1 MSMRIFEGLENV
13 GQIKNP
19 VVTIGTF
26 DGVHIGH
33 QKIIQ
38 QLILEAKKIDGESVL
53 ITFHPHPR
61 LVLFPDNHNLQL
73 LQTQA
78 EKLQTL
84 AENGLENVIILPF
97 SKEFAQLSALDFV
110 QTVLYKS
117 LKAKKIIIGYDHQ
130 FGNDRKGNIDFLIAH
145 ANDFNYD
152 VIEIPAEEINEVNVS
167 STKIRTALQD
177 GSVEI
182 ANAFLNKPFELSGT
196 VIKGDQLGRT
206 IGFPTA
212 NLDLK
217 DNTKLIPANG
227 VYAVKVQLQNEEK
240 PYFGMMNIG
249 YRPTVSLA
257 QKQSIEIYL
266 FDFQADLYEAH
277 LKVSLY
283 KRIRQEEKF
292 VNLATLKSQLSKDEA
307 LIRSYFSIISNR

>member
-1 MSMRIFEGLENV
+1 MRIFEGLENV

-110 QTVLYKS
+110 QTILYKS
-117 LKAKKIIIGYDHQ
+117 LIAKKIIIGYDHQ

-196 VIKGDQLGRT
+196 VIKGEQLGRT

-212 NLDLK
+212 NLDLN

-227 VYAVKVQLQNEEK
+227 VYAVKVQLLNGEK
-240 PYFGMMNIG
+240 AYFGMMNIG
-249 YRPTVSLA
+249 YRPTVSQT
-257 QKQSIEIYL
+257 QKQSIEVYL
-266 FDFQADLYEAH
+266 FDFQANLYAEH

-283 KRIRQEEKF
+283 KRIRKEEKF
-292 VNLATLKSQLSKDEA
+292 VNLAILKSQLSKDEA
-307 LIRSYFSIISNR
+307 VIRSYFSTIS

>member
-1 MSMRIFEGLENV
+1 MRIFEGLENV

-110 QTVLYKS
+110 QTILYKS

-130 FGNDRKGNIDFLIAH
+130 FGNDRKGNIDFLIAN

-196 VIKGDQLGRT
+196 VIKGEQLGRT

-212 NLDLK
+212 NLDLN

-227 VYAVKVQLQNEEK
+227 VYAVKVQLLNEEK
-240 PYFGMMNIG
+240 SYFGMMNIG
-249 YRPTVSLA
+249 YRPTVSQT
-257 QKQSIEIYL
+257 QKQSIEIYV
-266 FDFQADLYEAH
+266 FDFLANIYAEH

-283 KRIRQEEKF
+283 KRIRKEEKF
-292 VNLATLKSQLSKDEA
+292 VNLAILKSQLSKDEA
-307 LIRSYFSIISNR
+307 VIRSYFSTIS

>member
-1 MSMRIFEGLENV
+1 MRIFDGLENV

-38 QLILEAKKIDGESVL
+38 QLILEAKKIEGESVL

-97 SKEFAQLSALDFV
+97 SKEFSQLSALDFV
-110 QTVLYKS
+110 QTVLYKC
-117 LKAKKIIIGYDHQ
+117 LQAKKIIIGYDHQ
-130 FGNDRKGNIDFLIAH
+130 FGNDRKGNIDFLITQAR
-145 ANDFNYD
+145 DFNYE

-182 ANAFLNKPFELSGT
+182 ANAYLNKPFELTGT
-196 VIKGDQLGRT
+196 VVKGKQLGRT

-212 NLDLK
+212 NLELNDS
-217 DNTKLIPANG
+217 TKLIPANG
-227 VYAVKVQLQNEEK
+227 VYAVSVTINNEEK
-240 PYFGMMNIG
+240 HYNGMMNIG
-249 YRPTVSLA
+249 FRPTVSQE
-257 QKQSIEIYL
+257 QKQTIEIHL
-266 FDFQADLYEAH
+266 FDFQDNLYDSH

-283 KRIRQEEKF
+283 KRIRKEEKF
-292 VNLATLKSQLSKDEA
+292 VNLASLKSQLSKDEA
-307 LIRSYFSIISNR
+307 AIRSYFTTIS

>member
-1 MSMRIFEGLENV
+1 MRIFEGLENV
-13 GQIKNP
+13 GQTKNP

-110 QTVLYKS
+110 QTILYKS
-117 LKAKKIIIGYDHQ
+117 LRAKKIIIGYDHQ

-177 GSVEI
+177 GCVEV
-182 ANAFLNKPFELSGT
+182 ANSFLNKPFELSGT
-196 VIKGDQLGRT
+196 VIKGEQLGRT

-212 NLDLK
+212 NLELNDSI
-217 DNTKLIPANG
+217 KLIPANG
-227 VYAVKVQLQNEEK
+227 VYAVKVQLNNEEK
-240 PYFGMMNIG
+240 SYNGMMNIG
-249 YRPTVSLA
+249 FRPTVSEGL
-257 QKQSIEIYL
+257 KQTIEINI
-266 FDFQADLYEAH
+266 FDFQGDLYDSH
-277 LKVSLY
+277 MKVRLY
-283 KRIRQEEKF
+283 KRIRMEEKF

-307 LIRSYFSIISNR
+307 LIRSYFSTIS

>member
-1 MSMRIFEGLENV
+1 MRIFDGLENV

-73 LQTQA
+73 LQTQT

-97 SKEFAQLSALDFV
+97 SKEFSQLSALDFV
-110 QTVLYKS
+110 QTVIHKCLQ
-117 LKAKKIIIGYDHQ
+117 AKKIIIGYDHQ

-177 GSVEI
+177 GSIEI

-196 VIKGDQLGRT
+196 VIKGKQLGRT

-212 NLDLK
+212 NLELNDS
-217 DNTKLIPANG
+217 TKLIPANG
-227 VYAVKVQLQNEEK
+227 VYAVKVQLNKEEK
-240 PYFGMMNIG
+240 SYNGMMNIG
-249 YRPTVSLA
+249 FRPTVSEA
-257 QKQSIEIYL
+257 KKQSIEIYL
-266 FDFQADLYEAH
+266 FDFQEDLYDSH

-283 KRIRQEEKF
+283 KRIRKEEKF
-292 VNLATLKSQLSKDEA
+292 VNLASLKSQLSKDEA
-307 LIRSYFSIISNR
+307 VIRSYFSTIS

>member
-97 SKEFAQLSALDFV
+97 SKEFSQLSALDFV
-110 QTVLYKS
+110 QTILYKS
-117 LKAKKIIIGYDHQ
+117 LRARKIIIGYDHQ

-177 GSVEI
+177 GSIEI

-196 VIKGDQLGRT
+196 VIKGKQLGRT

-212 NLDLK
+212 NLDLN
-217 DNTKLIPANG
+217 DSTKLIPANG
-227 VYAVKVQLQNEEK
+227 VYAVKVQLLNEEK
-240 PYFGMMNIG
+240 SYFGMMNIG
-249 YRPTVSLA
+249 YRPTVSEA
-257 QKQSIEIYL
+257 KKQSIEINI
-266 FDFQADLYEAH
+266 FDFQGDLYDSH

-283 KRIRQEEKF
+283 KRIRMEEKF
-292 VNLATLKSQLSKDEA
+292 VNLASLKSQLSKDEA
-307 LIRSYFSIISNR
+307 LIRSYFSTIS

>member
-1 MSMRIFEGLENV
+1 MRIFEGLENV

-38 QLILEAKKIDGESVL
+38 QLILEAKKIEGESVL

-73 LQTQA
+73 LQTQT

-84 AENGLENVIILPF
+84 AENGLENVIILAF
-97 SKEFAQLSALDFV
+97 SKEFSQLSALDFV
-110 QTVLYKS
+110 QTVLYKC
-117 LKAKKIIIGYDHQ
+117 LQAKKIIIGYDHQ
-130 FGNDRKGNIDFLIAH
+130 FGNDRKGNIDFLITH
-145 ANDFNYD
+145 ARDFNYE

-182 ANAFLNKPFELSGT
+182 ANAYLNKPFELTGT
-196 VIKGDQLGRT
+196 VIKGKQLGRT

-212 NLDLK
+212 NLELNDS
-217 DNTKLIPANG
+217 TKLIPANG
-227 VYAVKVQLQNEEK
+227 VYAVSVTINNKEK
-240 PYFGMMNIG
+240 HYNGMMNIG
-249 YRPTVSLA
+249 FRPTVSQE
-257 QKQSIEIYL
+257 QKQTIEIHL
-266 FDFQADLYEAH
+266 FDFQDDLYDSH

-283 KRIRQEEKF
+283 KRIRKEEKF
-292 VNLATLKSQLSKDEA
+292 VNLASLKSQLSKDEA
-307 LIRSYFSIISNR
+307 AIRSYFTTIS

>member
-1 MSMRIFEGLENV
+1 MRIFEGLENV

-117 LKAKKIIIGYDHQ
+117 LRAKKIIIGYDHQ

-196 VIKGDQLGRT
+196 VIKGEQLGRT

-283 KRIRQEEKF
+283 KRIRKEEKF

>member
-1 MSMRIFEGLENV
+1 MRIFDGLENV

-73 LQTQA
+73 LQTQT

-97 SKEFAQLSALDFV
+97 SKEFSQLSALDFV
-110 QTVLYKS
+110 QTVIHKCLQ
-117 LKAKKIIIGYDHQ
+117 AKKIIIGYDHQ
-130 FGNDRKGNIDFLIAH
+130 FGNDRKGNIDFLITH
-145 ANDFNYD
+145 ARDFNYE

-182 ANAFLNKPFELSGT
+182 ANAYLNKPFELTGT
-196 VIKGDQLGRT
+196 VVKGKQLGRT

-212 NLDLK
+212 NLELNDS
-217 DNTKLIPANG
+217 TKLIPANG
-227 VYAVKVQLQNEEK
+227 VYAVKVQLNKEEK
-240 PYFGMMNIG
+240 SYNGMMNIG
-249 YRPTVSLA
+249 FRPTVSEA
-257 QKQSIEIYL
+257 KKQSIEIYL
-266 FDFQADLYEAH
+266 FDFQEDLYDSH

-283 KRIRQEEKF
+283 KRIRKEEKF
-292 VNLATLKSQLSKDEA
+292 VNLASLKSQLSKDEA
-307 LIRSYFSIISNR
+307 LIRSYFSTIS

>member
-1 MSMRIFEGLENV
+1 MRIFEGLENV

-38 QLILEAKKIDGESVL
+38 QLILEANKIDGESVL

-84 AENGLENVIILPF
+84 EENGLENVIILPF

-196 VIKGDQLGRT
+196 VIKGEQLGRT

-212 NLDLK
+212 NLDLN
-217 DNTKLIPANG
+217 DSTKLIPANG

-240 PYFGMMNIG
+240 SYFGMMNIG
-249 YRPTVSLA
+249 YRPTVSQA

-307 LIRSYFSIISNR
+307 LIRSYFSIISNH

>member
-1 MSMRIFEGLENV
+1 MRIFECLENV

-38 QLILEAKKIDGESVL
+38 QLILEANKIDGESVL

-84 AENGLENVIILPF
+84 EENGLENVIILPF

-196 VIKGDQLGRT
+196 VIKGEQLGRT

-212 NLDLK
+212 NLDLN
-217 DNTKLIPANG
+217 DSTKLIPANG

-240 PYFGMMNIG
+240 SYFGMMNIG
-249 YRPTVSLA
+249 YRPTVSQA

-307 LIRSYFSIISNR
+307 LIRSYFSIISNH

>member
-1 MSMRIFEGLENV
+1 MRIFEGLENV

-38 QLILEAKKIDGESVL
+38 QLILEANKIEGESVL
-53 ITFHPHPR
+53 ITFYPHPR

-97 SKEFAQLSALDFV
+97 SKEFAQLSAFDFV
-110 QTVLYKS
+110 QTVLFKS
-117 LKAKKIIIGYDHQ
+117 LRAKKIIIGYDHQ

-152 VIEIPAEEINEVNVS
+152 LIEIPAEEINEVNVS
-167 STKIRTALQD
+167 STKIRAALHD

-182 ANAFLNKPFELSGT
+182 ANAYLNKPFELSGI
-196 VIKGDQLGRT
+196 VIKGEQLGRT

-217 DNTKLIPANG
+217 DSTKLIPANG
-227 VYAVKVQLQNEEK
+227 VYAVKVQLNNEEK
-240 PYFGMMNIG
+240 SFNGMMNIG
-249 YRPTVSLA
+249 FRPTVSEA
-257 QKQSIEIYL
+257 KKQSIEIYL
-266 FDFQADLYEAH
+266 FDFQADIYDSH

-283 KRIRQEEKF
+283 KRIRTEEKF

-307 LIRSYFSIISNR
+307 VVRSYFSSIS

>member
-1 MSMRIFEGLENV
+1 MKVFEGLANV

-61 LVLFPDNHNLQL
+61 LILFPDNHNLQL

-97 SKEFAQLSALDFV
+97 SKEFSQLSALDFV
-110 QTVLYKS
+110 KTVLYKS
-117 LKAKKIIIGYDHQ
+117 LRAKKIIIGYDHQ

-145 ANDFNYD
+145 SNNFNYD
-152 VIEIPAEEINEVNVS
+152 LIEILAEEINEVNVS
-167 STKIRTALQD
+167 STKIRTALLD

-182 ANAFLNKPFELSGT
+182 ANAYLNKPFELSGT
-196 VIKGDQLGRT
+196 VIKGEQLGRT

-212 NLDLK
+212 NIDLK
-217 DNTKLIPANG
+217 DSTKLIPANG
-227 VYAVKVQLQNEEK
+227 VYAVKVQLNNEDK
-240 PYFGMMNIG
+240 SYNGMMNIG
-249 YRPTVSLA
+249 FRPTVSERL
-257 QKQSIEIYL
+257 KQSIEIYL
-266 FDFQADLYEAH
+266 FDFQADIYDSQ

-283 KRIRQEEKF
+283 KRIRMEEKF

-307 LIRSYFSIISNR
+307 FIRSYFSTISKH

>member
-1 MSMRIFEGLENV
+1 VHQGHRVILDRII
-13 GQIKNP
+13 QKAKS
-19 VVTIGTF
+19 IGGETVLLTF
-26 DGVHIGH
+26 DPHPRMVIG
-33 QKIIQ
+33 QGKQIELIQTLDEKIQ
-38 QLILEAKKIDGESVL
+38 TLSALGIDNLVVVPFTLAFAAQSAEEYIRDFLVNH
-53 ITFHPHPR
+53 FHPH
-61 LVLFPDNHNLQL
+61 
-73 LQTQA
+73 T
-78 EKLQTL
+78 
-84 AENGLENVIILPF
+84 
-97 SKEFAQLSALDFV
+97 
-110 QTVLYKS
+110 
-117 LKAKKIIIGYDHQ
+117 IIIGYDHQ

-196 VIKGDQLGRT
+196 VIKGEQLGRT

-217 DNTKLIPANG
+217 VNTKLIPANG

-283 KRIRQEEKF
+283 KRIRKEEKF

-307 LIRSYFSIISNR
+307 LIRSYFTSFSKR

>member
-1 MSMRIFEGLENV
+1 MRIFEGLENV

-167 STKIRTALQD
+167 STKIRTALLEGAVD
-177 GSVEI
+177 V
-182 ANAFLNKPFELSGT
+182 ANTFLNKPFELSGT
-196 VIKGDQLGRT
+196 VIKGEQLGRT

-212 NLDLK
+212 NLDLN
-217 DNTKLIPANG
+217 DSTKLIPANG
-227 VYAVKVQLQNEEK
+227 VYAVTVQLENDTK
-240 PYFGMMNIG
+240 TLFGMMNIG
-249 YRPTVSLA
+249 YRPTVSTL

-266 FDFQADLYEAH
+266 FDFEADLYNSH
-277 LKVSLY
+277 LKVRLY
-283 KRIRQEEKF
+283 KRIRAEENF
-292 VNLATLKSQLSKDEA
+292 LNLANLKSQLNKDEA
-307 LIRSYFSIISNR
+307 AIRSYFTSFSKR

>member
-1 MSMRIFEGLENV
+1 MRVFEGLTNV

-97 SKEFAQLSALDFV
+97 SKEFSQLSALDFV

-117 LKAKKIIIGYDHQ
+117 LRAKKIIIGYDHQ
-130 FGNDRKGNIDFLIAH
+130 FGNDRKGNIDFLIVH
-145 ANDFNYD
+145 SNNFNYD
-152 VIEIPAEEINEVNVS
+152 LIEIPAEEINEVNVS
-167 STKIRTALQD
+167 STKIRTALLD

-182 ANAFLNKPFELSGT
+182 ANAYLNKPFELSGT
-196 VIKGDQLGRT
+196 VIKGEQLGRT

-212 NLDLK
+212 NLELNDS
-217 DNTKLIPANG
+217 TKLIPANG
-227 VYAVKVQLQNEEK
+227 VYAVKVQLLNEEK
-240 PYFGMMNIG
+240 TYFGMMNIG
-249 YRPTVSLA
+249 YRPTVSQA

-266 FDFQADLYEAH
+266 FDFQADIYDSQ

-283 KRIRQEEKF
+283 KRIRMEEKF

-307 LIRSYFSIISNR
+307 FIRSYFSTISKH

>member
-1 MSMRIFEGLENV
+1 MRIFEGLENV
-13 GQIKNP
+13 WQIKNP

-196 VIKGDQLGRT
+196 VIKGEQLGRT

-212 NLDLK
+212 NLDLN
-217 DNTKLIPANG
+217 DSTKLIPANG
-227 VYAVKVQLQNEEK
+227 VYAVKVQLLNEEK
-240 PYFGMMNIG
+240 SYFGMMNIG

-283 KRIRQEEKF
+283 KRIRKEEKF

>member
-1 MSMRIFEGLENV
+1 MRIFEGLENV

-117 LKAKKIIIGYDHQ
+117 LRAKKIIIGYDHQ

-177 GSVEI
+177 GSVEN

-196 VIKGDQLGRT
+196 VIKGEQLGRT

-212 NLDLK
+212 NLDLN
-217 DNTKLIPANG
+217 DSTKLIPANG
-227 VYAVKVQLQNEEK
+227 VYAVKVQLLNEEK
-240 PYFGMMNIG
+240 SYFGMMNIG

-277 LKVSLY
+277 LKVSLF
-283 KRIRQEEKF
+283 KRIRKEEKF

>member
-1 MSMRIFEGLENV
+1 MRIFDGLENV

-73 LQTQA
+73 LQTQT

-97 SKEFAQLSALDFV
+97 SKEFSQLSALDFV
-110 QTVLYKS
+110 QTVIHKCLQ
-117 LKAKKIIIGYDHQ
+117 AKKIIIGYDHQ

-177 GSVEI
+177 GSIEI

-196 VIKGDQLGRT
+196 VIKGKQLGRT

-212 NLDLK
+212 NLELNDS
-217 DNTKLIPANG
+217 TKLIPANG
-227 VYAVKVQLQNEEK
+227 VYAVKVQLNKEEK
-240 PYFGMMNIG
+240 SYNGMMNIG
-249 YRPTVSLA
+249 FRPTVSEA
-257 QKQSIEIYL
+257 KKQSIEIYL
-266 FDFQADLYEAH
+266 FDFQEDLYDSH

-283 KRIRQEEKF
+283 KRIRKEEKF
-292 VNLATLKSQLSKDEA
+292 VNLASLKSQLSKDEA
-307 LIRSYFSIISNR
+307 LIRSYFSTIS

>member
-1 MSMRIFEGLENV
+1 MRIFEGLENV

-110 QTVLYKS
+110 QTILYKS

-130 FGNDRKGNIDFLIAH
+130 FGNDRKGNIDFLIAN

-196 VIKGDQLGRT
+196 VIKGEQLGRT

-212 NLDLK
+212 NLDLN

-227 VYAVKVQLQNEEK
+227 VYAVKVQLLNEEK
-240 PYFGMMNIG
+240 SYFGMMNIG
-249 YRPTVSLA
+249 YRPTVSQT

-266 FDFQADLYEAH
+266 FDFQANIYAEH

-283 KRIRQEEKF
+283 KRIRKEEKF
-292 VNLATLKSQLSKDEA
+292 VNLAILKSQLSKDEA
-307 LIRSYFSIISNR
+307 VIRSYFSTIS

>member
-38 QLILEAKKIDGESVL
+38 QLILEANKIEGESVL
-53 ITFHPHPR
+53 ITFYPHPR

-97 SKEFAQLSALDFV
+97 SKEFAQLSAFDFV
-110 QTVLYKS
+110 QTVLFKS
-117 LKAKKIIIGYDHQ
+117 LRAKKIIIGYDHQ

-152 VIEIPAEEINEVNVS
+152 LIEIPAEEINEVNVS
-167 STKIRTALQD
+167 STKIRAALHD

-182 ANAFLNKPFELSGT
+182 ANAYLNKPFELSGT
-196 VIKGDQLGRT
+196 VIKGEQLGRT

-217 DNTKLIPANG
+217 DSTKLIPANG
-227 VYAVKVQLQNEEK
+227 VYAVKVLLKNEGK
-240 PYFGMMNIG
+240 TYFGMMNIG
-249 YRPTVSLA
+249 FRPTVSQA

-266 FDFQADLYEAH
+266 FDFQADIYDSH

-283 KRIRQEEKF
+283 KRIRTEEKF

-307 LIRSYFSIISNR
+307 LIRSYFSTIS

>member
-1 MSMRIFEGLENV
+1 MSMRIFDGLENV

-38 QLILEAKKIDGESVL
+38 QLILEAKKIEGESVL

-97 SKEFAQLSALDFV
+97 SKEFSQLSALDFV
-110 QTVLYKS
+110 QTVLYKC
-117 LKAKKIIIGYDHQ
+117 LQAKKIIIGYDHQ
-130 FGNDRKGNIDFLIAH
+130 FGNDRKGNIDFLITQAR
-145 ANDFNYD
+145 DFNYK

-182 ANAFLNKPFELSGT
+182 ANAYLNKPFELTGT
-196 VIKGDQLGRT
+196 VVKGKQLGRT

-212 NLDLK
+212 NLELNDSS
-217 DNTKLIPANG
+217 KLIPANG
-227 VYAVKVQLQNEEK
+227 VYAVSVTINNEEK
-240 PYFGMMNIG
+240 HYNGMMNIG
-249 YRPTVSLA
+249 FRPTVSQE
-257 QKQSIEIYL
+257 QKQTIEIHL
-266 FDFQADLYEAH
+266 FDFQDNLYDSH

-283 KRIRQEEKF
+283 KRIRKEEKF
-292 VNLATLKSQLSKDEA
+292 VNLASLKSQLSKDEA
-307 LIRSYFSIISNR
+307 AIRSYFTTIS

>member
-1 MSMRIFEGLENV
+1 MRIFEGLENV

-38 QLILEAKKIDGESVL
+38 QLILEAKKIEGESVL

-73 LQTQA
+73 LQTQT

-97 SKEFAQLSALDFV
+97 SKEFSQLSALDFV
-110 QTVLYKS
+110 QTVLYKC
-117 LKAKKIIIGYDHQ
+117 LQAKKIIIGYDHQ
-130 FGNDRKGNIDFLIAH
+130 FGNDRKGNIDFLITH
-145 ANDFNYD
+145 ARDFNYE

-182 ANAFLNKPFELSGT
+182 ANAYLNKPFELTGT
-196 VIKGDQLGRT
+196 VVKGKQLGRT

-212 NLDLK
+212 NLELNDS
-217 DNTKLIPANG
+217 TKLIPANG
-227 VYAVKVQLQNEEK
+227 VYAVSVTINNKEK
-240 PYFGMMNIG
+240 HYNGMMNIG
-249 YRPTVSLA
+249 FRPTVSQE
-257 QKQSIEIYL
+257 QKQTIEIHL
-266 FDFQADLYEAH
+266 FDFQDNLYDSH

-283 KRIRQEEKF
+283 KRIRKEEKF
-292 VNLATLKSQLSKDEA
+292 VNLASLKSQLSKDEA
-307 LIRSYFSIISNR
+307 AIRSYFTTIS

>member
-38 QLILEAKKIDGESVL
+38 QLILEANKIDGESVL

-117 LKAKKIIIGYDHQ
+117 LRARKIIIGYDHQ

-196 VIKGDQLGRT
+196 VIKGEQLGRT

-283 KRIRQEEKF
+283 KRIRKEEKF

-307 LIRSYFSIISNR
+307 LIRSYFTSFSKR

>member
-1 MSMRIFEGLENV
+1 MRIFEGLENV

-38 QLILEAKKIDGESVL
+38 QLILEANKIEGESVL
-53 ITFHPHPR
+53 ITFYPHPR

-110 QTVLYKS
+110 QTVLFKS
-117 LKAKKIIIGYDHQ
+117 LRAKKIIIGYDHQ

-152 VIEIPAEEINEVNVS
+152 LIEIPAEEINEVNVS
-167 STKIRTALQD
+167 STKIRAALHD

-182 ANAFLNKPFELSGT
+182 ANAYLNKPFELSGT
-196 VIKGDQLGRT
+196 VIKGEQLGRT

-217 DNTKLIPANG
+217 DSTKLIPANG
-227 VYAVKVQLQNEEK
+227 VYAVKVQLNNEEK
-240 PYFGMMNIG
+240 SFNGMMNIG
-249 YRPTVSLA
+249 FRPTVSEA
-257 QKQSIEIYL
+257 KKQSIEIYL
-266 FDFQADLYEAH
+266 FDFQADIYDSH

-283 KRIRQEEKF
+283 KRIRTEEKF

-307 LIRSYFSIISNR
+307 VVRSYFSSIS